1 MGQLAVVAVVAV
13 AVAAV
18 FILTKP
24 KGPQTAAPHLGDLK
38 VTDSAYGKAIPILRG
53 MGRVGGNIIQ
63 ASEMREIAHKE
74 KIKGGKGGGGG
85 GTTTTYTAEVDFLL
99 MIGEGPI
106 EKILRIWAD
115 GKIIYDATSLDS
127 IVKKAGLVFRFYAG
141 TEDQLP
147 DPLVE
152 DLVGVDLAPAYRGL
166 CYIVFDK
173 FQLKDFGNRIPQMT
187 VEYAESASPVNYFR
201 PLTGET
207 FTPSSNTEMAINTKT
222 RKGYLIHRILPF
234 AGTLRDTMLV
244 EFDIDSMKVTRSRPF
259 EDVIHPGMNISPTE
273 IDGAPSYMSI
283 GQADGRLYF
292 YVKNSASNAG
302 PSYAIVDP
310 VTMQQGGVNAPV
322 WSIASSYDFLS
333 ATRWRLADVAPADGA
348 LEFSVDRSTML
359 QVETFTALG
368 EPAIFNIFLG
378 VYPSFCVTRQ
388 LSDYAYQIA
397 ELSSG
402 VMGFGTAEPFDHI
415 GISSDIWATLLAT
428 PGAVY
433 SNSAEVWMVVGG
445 DRSQAFPEGDPFPE
459 KDIHIGK
466 LTLSPDAPLP
476 ATFPFVDFFT
486 TYWSLAFTDVDPLAV
501 CWGALRNVVYV
512 PADNT
517 IVLFLTTYR
526 AFATPVAGPDL
537 STVKYWAVKWS
548 PSGVIWAKESPQFS
562 IAAGTTNNGNHSS
575 VQQNPHALTDTY
587 SFLSAPTTIVTL
599 NMISGAVSLY
609 DFPEAGTMA
618 SGSNAVQWYD
628 AEQDAIIGRTNTNN
642 VVKFYLNRSA
652 GDGVSVAS
660 IVSQLCR
667 RANLSDAD
675 FDVSAITGD
684 DYMVRGFQATK
695 TSTCRANIEPLEMAF
710 TFYSVE
716 SDYVLKFLPKGSDS
730 LVTIPEEML
739 IPNTQTGQQL
749 DERRIQETELPCHV
763 GITFMDETRDYNT
776 NTAIFQRPYRPT
788 PAMLSSNRV
797 EVELPIVSDFQ
808 KMKRLAQKQL
818 YSLWQERST
827 YSQRVPWNYMWLDP
841 GDELTVELDDGTTLL
856 QRIEKA
862 TLGADLQ
869 FEMTCVS
876 SDAATYVS
884 TVEGEGGNGV
894 IRMTFPQAL
903 TSRLFILDMPLL
915 LDTHNPAAGLSM
927 DYYFM
932 AGYGPTGWRGAILCK
947 SQDNITWA
955 ELTDTVNEASYGT
968 LSTVLPDNLD
978 PFSTDYTTTMR
989 VYMTTGADQIQSVT
1003 YEQMMAGANAA
1014 AVVRYDGTVE
1024 VVQWQNATVQSDGS
1038 FILDTLL
1045 RGRRGTD
1052 VYCGGHND
1060 VELFIVL
1067 DPVDAIAQAISF
1079 SEVGTPKYFRA
1090 VTIGTQFEDA
1100 ATTTITSQGTDL
1112 KPYMPRQF
1120 TATAN
1125 AGDID
1130 FTWVRRTRL
1139 GGELGD
1145 LTGDVPL
1152 SEATEAYELEIFDAP
1167 GGTLVRTF
1175 TGMTTPA
1182 KTYLAADIATDFG
1195 TMPTEIT
1202 FKIYQ
1207 MSALVGRG
1215 LSRELTVEVL

>member
-24 KGPQTAAPHLGDLK
+24 KGPATSSPHLGDLK

-53 MGRVGGNIIQ
+53 MGRVGGNVIQ
-63 ASEMREIAHKE
+63 STDLREIAHKE
-74 KIKGGKGGGGG
+74 KIKTGGKGGGGG

-99 MIGEGPI
+99 MIGEG
-106 EKILRIWAD
+106 EVDKILRIWGD
-115 GKIIYDATSLDS
+115 GKIIYDATAIDS
-127 IVKKAGLVFRFYAG
+127 IVKKPGLIFRFYKG

-152 DLVGVDLAPAYRGL
+152 DMVGVDMAPAYRGL
-166 CYIVFDK
+166 AYIVFEK
-173 FQLKDFGNRIPQMT
+173 FQLADFGNRIPQIT
-187 VEYAESASPVNYFR
+187 VEYAETSSPVNYFR
-201 PLTGET
+201 PLTGNA
-207 FTPSSNTEMAINTKT
+207 FTPGNNSEMAIDTNT
-222 RKGYLIHRILPF
+222 RKGYIIQRVSPF
-234 AGTLRDTMLV
+234 SGTLRDTMLV
-244 EFDIDSMKVTRSRPF
+244 EYDIDTMKVTRSKSF
-259 EDVIHPGMNISPTE
+259 EDVINPGFGITPTE

-292 YVKNSASNAG
+292 FVKDSNLGAG

-310 VTMQQGGVNAPV
+310 VTLYQGGVNAPV
-322 WSIASSYDFLS
+322 WAISASYDYLS
-333 ATRWRLADVAPADGA
+333 SSRWRLADPDEDLVLD
-348 LEFSVDRSTML
+348 FSTDRSTL
-359 QVETFTALG
+359 IQVETFNALG
-368 EPAIFNIFLG
+368 ESAIFNVFLG
-378 VYPSFCVTRQ
+378 VHPSFCVTRM
-388 LSDYAYQIA
+388 LNDYAYQIA
-397 ELSSG
+397 GISSG
-402 VMGFGTAEPFDHI
+402 VMGFGMEPVDEV
-415 GISSDIWATLLAT
+415 GASPDIWATLLGTA
-428 PGAVY
+428 GAVH

-445 DRSQAFPEGDPFPE
+445 DRSQAFPEADPFPK

-466 LTLSPDAPLP
+466 LTLSPDSPLP
-476 ATFPFVDFFT
+476 ATFEFVDFFT
-486 TYWSLAFTDVDPLAV
+486 YYWSLAYDDVDPLAV
-501 CWGALRNVVYV
+501 CWGAIRNIVYV

-526 AFATPVAGPDL
+526 AFATPAAGPDL

-548 PSGVIWAKESPQFS
+548 GGIIWSVETPEFS
-562 IAAGTTNNGNHSS
+562 IAATASGNGNHSS
-575 VQQNPHALTDTY
+575 IAQTPNGLSDTY

-599 NMISGAVSLY
+599 NMISGAVSTY
-609 DFPEAGTMA
+609 DFPEAGDMA
-618 SGSNAVQWYD
+618 NGGTAVQWYD
-628 AEQDAIIGRTNTNN
+628 AEQDAIIGRTDDHI
-642 VVKFYLNRSA
+642 VVKYYLNRSQ
-652 GDGVSVAS
+652 GDGVAVAS
-660 IVSQLCR
+660 IVAQLCR
-667 RANLSDAD
+667 RANLTDAD
-675 FDVSAITGD
+675 FDVSGITGD

-695 TSTCRANIEPLEMAF
+695 TSTCRANIEPLEIAY

-716 SDYVLKFLPKGSDS
+716 SDYVLKFLPKGSAS

-739 IPNTQTGQQL
+739 IPNTQTNQPL
-749 DERRIQETELPCHV
+749 EERRIQETELPCYV

-776 NTAIFQRPYRPT
+776 NTAVFQRPYRPT
-788 PAMLSSNRV
+788 PAMLSDNRV
-797 EVELPIVSDFQ
+797 EVELPIVADFTQ
-808 KMKRLAQKQL
+808 MKQLAQKQL

-827 YSQRVPWNYMWLDP
+827 YSQRVPWNYIWLDP
-841 GDELTVELDDGTTLL
+841 GDELTVELDDGAVLP

-862 TLGADLQ
+862 TLGADFQ

-884 TVEGEGGNGV
+884 TVPGEGGTGV

-915 LDTHNPAAGLSM
+915 ADTHSPSSGLSM

-932 AGYGPTGWRGAILCK
+932 AGYGPAGWRGAILCK
-947 SQDNITWA
+947 SQDNISWA
-955 ELTDTVNEASYGT
+955 ELTDTVNETAYGT
-968 LSTVLPDNLD
+968 LSTTLPDNLD
-978 PFSTDYTTTMR
+978 PFETDYVTTMR
-989 VYMTTGADQIQSVT
+989 VYMTTGHDQVQSVT
-1003 YEQMMAGANAA
+1003 YDQMLAGANAA

-1024 VVQWQNATVQSDGS
+1024 VIQFQNATVESDGS
-1038 FILDTLL
+1038 FTLDTLL

-1052 VYCGGHND
+1052 VFCGGHND
-1060 VELFIVL
+1060 TELFIL
-1067 DPVDAIAQAISF
+1067 LNPVDAIAKSISF

-1100 ATTTITSQGTDL
+1100 ATTSFTSRGTDL
-1112 KPYMPRQF
+1112 MPYMPRHF
-1120 TATAN
+1120 TATEN

-1139 GGELGD
+1139 GGELSD
-1145 LTGDVPL
+1145 MTGDVPL
-1152 SEATEAYELEIFDAP
+1152 SEDTEAYELEIFDGP
-1167 GGTLVRTF
+1167 GGALLRTF

-1182 KTYLAADIATDFG
+1182 KTYTAANIATDFG
-1195 TMPTEIT
+1195 SMPTEIT

-1215 LSRELTVEVL
+1215 LSRELTVEVV

>member
-18 FILTKP
+18 FVLTKP
-24 KGPQTAAPHLGDLK
+24 KGPQTSSPHLGDLK

-63 ASEMREIAHKE
+63 STDLREIAHKE
-74 KIKGGKGGGGG
+74 KIKGGKGGGSG

-99 MIGEGPI
+99 MIGEGEV
-106 EKILRIWAD
+106 EKILRIWGD
-115 GKIIYDATSLDS
+115 GKIIYDATTIDS
-127 IVKKAGLVFRFYAG
+127 IVKKAGLVFRFYKG

-152 DLVGVDLAPAYRGL
+152 DMVGVDMAPAYRGL
-166 CYIVFDK
+166 SYLVFEK
-173 FQLKDFGNRIPQMT
+173 FQLADYGNRIPQIT

-201 PLTGET
+201 PLTGT
-207 FTPSSNTEMAINTKT
+207 AFSPVGSGSEMAIDTKT
-222 RKGYLIHRILPF
+222 RKGYEIRRVSPF
-234 AGTLRDTMLV
+234 FGTLRDTMLV
-244 EFDIDSMKVTRSRPF
+244 EYDIDTMKVTRSRPF
-259 EDVIHPGMNISPTE
+259 EDVINQDMGIDPTE
-273 IDGAPSYMSI
+273 IDGAPSYMSV

-292 YVKNSASNAG
+292 YVKNSNLDAG

-310 VTMQQGGVNAPV
+310 VTMQQGGVSAPV
-322 WSIASSYDFLS
+322 WAISASYDFS
-333 ATRWRLADVAPADGA
+333 SSTRWRLTDLEPDGA
-348 LEFSVDRSTML
+348 LEFSTDRSTL
-359 QVETFTALG
+359 IQLETFTDLG
-368 EPAIFNIFLG
+368 EPTIFNVFLG
-378 VYPSFCVTRQ
+378 VHPSFCVTRQ
-388 LSDYAYQIA
+388 LNDYAYQVA
-397 ELSSG
+397 ACSSG
-402 VMGFGTAEPFDHI
+402 VMGFGMEPIDEI
-415 GISSDIWATLLAT
+415 GVSPDIWATLLGT
-428 PGAVY
+428 TGAVY
-433 SNSAEVWMVVGG
+433 SNYGEVWMAVGG
-445 DRSQAFPEGDPFPE
+445 DRSQSFPEADPFPK

-466 LTLSPDAPLP
+466 LTLNPNSPLQ
-476 ATFPFVDFFT
+476 ATFEFVDFFAS
-486 TYWSLAFTDVDPLAV
+486 YWSLAYDDVDPLAV
-501 CWGALRNVVYV
+501 CWGAMRNIVYV

-517 IVLFLTTYR
+517 LVLFLTTYR
-526 AFATPVAGPDL
+526 AFATPAAGPDL
-537 STVKYWAVKWS
+537 STVKHWAVKWNTG
-548 PSGVIWAKESPQFS
+548 GVIWSVETPEFS
-562 IAAGTTNNGNHSS
+562 ISAGTSGNGNHSS
-575 VQQNPHALTDTY
+575 VSENPHALTDTF
-587 SFLSAPTTIVTL
+587 SFLSAPTTVVTI
-599 NMISGAVSLY
+599 NMISGAVGTIS
-609 DFPEAGTMA
+609 FPEAGNMA
-618 SGSNAVQWYD
+618 TGASAVQWYD
-628 AEQDAIIGRTNTNN
+628 AEQDAIIGRTNTHS
-642 VVKFYLNRSA
+642 VVKFYLNRSQ
-652 GDGVSVAS
+652 GDGVPVAS
-660 IVSQLCR
+660 IVAQLCR

-684 DYMVRGFQATK
+684 EYMVRGFQATK
-695 TSTCRANIEPLEMAF
+695 TSTCRANIEPLEMAY

-716 SDYVLKFLPKGSDS
+716 SDYVLKFLPKGSDP

-739 IPNTQTGQQL
+739 IPNTQTGQPL
-749 DERRIQETELPCHV
+749 DERRIQETELPCYV

-776 NTAIFQRPYRPT
+776 NTAVFQRPYRPT

-797 EVELPIVSDFQ
+797 EVELPIVANFTH
-808 KMKRLAQKQL
+808 MKQIAQKQL

-827 YSQRVPWNYMWLDP
+827 YSQRVPWNYIWLDP
-841 GDELTVELDDGTTLL
+841 GDELVVELDDGSTLL

-884 TVEGEGGNGV
+884 TVVGEGGDGV

-915 LDTHNPAAGLSM
+915 VDTHNPSAGLSM

-947 SQDNITWA
+947 SQDNISWV
-955 ELTDTVNEASYGT
+955 ELTDTVNETSYGT

-978 PFSTDYTTTMR
+978 PFSTDYTTTMQ

-1003 YEQMMAGANAA
+1003 YEQMLAGANAA

-1024 VVQWQNATVQSDGS
+1024 VVQWQNATVQPDGS

-1060 VELFIVL
+1060 VEMFIVL
-1067 DPVDAIAQAISF
+1067 DPVDLIAKAISF

-1100 ATTTITSQGTDL
+1100 ATTTVTSQGTDL
-1112 KPYMPRQF
+1112 KPYMPRHF
-1120 TATAN
+1120 TATEN

-1152 SEATEAYELEIFDAP
+1152 SEDTEAYELEIFDAP

-1182 KTYLAADIATDFG
+1182 KTYTAANIATDFG
-1195 TMPTEIT
+1195 TMPTAIT

-1215 LSRELTVEVL
+1215 LSRELTVEVI

>member
-24 KGPQTAAPHLGDLK
+24 KGPATASPHLGDLK

-63 ASEMREIAHKE
+63 STDLREVAHKE

-85 GTTTTYTAEVDFLL
+85 GTTTTYTAEVDFLM

-115 GKIIYDATSLDS
+115 GKIIYDATTLDS
-127 IVKKAGLVFRFYAG
+127 IVKKAGLVFRFYNG
-141 TEDQLP
+141 TEEQLP

-152 DLVGVDLAPAYRGL
+152 DMVGVDLAPAYRGL
-166 CYIVFDK
+166 AYIVFDK
-173 FQLKDFGNRIPQMT
+173 LQLADYGNRIPQMT
-187 VEYAESASPVNYFR
+187 VEYAETASPVNYYR
-201 PLTGET
+201 PLTGNA
-207 FTPSSNTEMAINTKT
+207 FSPVGSASEMAINTKT
-222 RKGYLIHRILPF
+222 RKGYEIRRVSPF
-234 AGTLRDTMLV
+234 SGTLRDTMLV
-244 EFDIDSMKVTRSRPF
+244 EYDIDTMKVTRSRPF
-259 EDVIHPGMNISPTE
+259 EDVIHPGMNITPTE

-283 GQADGRLYF
+283 GGADGRLYF

-310 VTMQQGGVNAPV
+310 VTMQQGGVSAPV
-322 WSIASSYDFLS
+322 WSIAASYDFSS
-333 ATRWRLADVAPADGA
+333 ANRWRLTDITDPPDGA
-348 LEFSVDRSTML
+348 LEFSVDRSTHF
-359 QVETFTALG
+359 QVETFTDLG
-368 EPAIFNIFLG
+368 DSAIFNVFIG
-378 VYPSFCVTRQ
+378 SYPSFAVTRQ
-388 LSDYAYQIA
+388 LGDYAYQIA
-397 ELSSG
+397 ECSSG
-402 VMGFGTAEPFDHI
+402 ALGFGMEDIDHI
-415 GISSDIWATLLAT
+415 GVSADIWATLLGTA
-428 PGAVY
+428 GASY
-433 SNSAEVWMVVGG
+433 SNYAEVWMAAGG
-445 DRSQAFPEGDPFPE
+445 DRSQAFPEASPFPK

-466 LTLSPDAPLP
+466 MTLNPNAPLP

-486 TYWSLAFTDVDPLAV
+486 TYWTLAYGDVDPLGV
-501 CWGALRNVVYV
+501 CWGAMRNLVYV

-517 IVLFLTTYR
+517 VVLFLTTYR
-526 AFATPVAGPDL
+526 AFATPAAGPDL

-548 PSGVIWAKESPQFS
+548 PSGVIWSVETPEFS
-562 IAAGTTNNGNHSS
+562 ISAGASGNHSS
-575 VQQNPHALTDTY
+575 VAQTPHALTDTY
-587 SFLSAPTTIVTL
+587 SFLSAPTTVVTV
-599 NMISGAVSLY
+599 NMISGAVSTIS
-609 DFPEAGTMA
+609 FPEAGTMA
-618 SGSNAVQWYD
+618 SGSTAVQWYD
-628 AEQDAIIGRTNTNN
+628 AEQDAIIGRTNLHS

-660 IVSQLCR
+660 IVAQLCR

-695 TSTCRANIEPLEMAF
+695 TSTCRANIEPLELGF

-716 SDYVLKFLPKGSDS
+716 SDYILKFLPKGSDS
-730 LVTIPEEML
+730 LVTIPEDML
-739 IPNTQTGQQL
+739 IPNTQTGQPL
-749 DERRIQETELPCHV
+749 DERRIQETELPCYV

-776 NTAIFQRPYRPT
+776 NTAVFQRPYRPT

-797 EVELPIVSDFQ
+797 EVELPIVSDFT
-808 KMKRLAQKQL
+808 KMKQLAQKQL

-841 GDELTVELDDGTTLL
+841 GDELTVVLDDGSTLL

-884 TVEGEGGNGV
+884 TVLGEGGDGV
-894 IRMTFPQAL
+894 IRKTFPQAL

-915 LDTHNPAAGLSM
+915 VDTHSPSAGLSM

-947 SQDNITWA
+947 SQDNISWA
-955 ELTDTVNEASYGT
+955 ELTDTVNETSYGT

-978 PFSTDYTTTMR
+978 PFSTDYTTTMQ
-989 VYMTTGADQIQSVT
+989 VYMTTGADQIQTVT
-1003 YEQMMAGANAA
+1003 YEQMLAGANAA

-1024 VVQWQNATVQSDGS
+1024 VVQWQNATVQADGS

-1067 DPVDAIAQAISF
+1067 DPVDAIVKSISF

-1100 ATTTITSQGTDL
+1100 ATTTVTSQGTDL

-1120 TATAN
+1120 TATEN

-1152 SEATEAYELEIFDAP
+1152 SEDTEAYELEIFDAP

-1182 KTYLAADIATDFG
+1182 KTYTAANIATDFG

-1215 LSRELTVEVL
+1215 LSRELTVEVV